1 MTQTAAPQ
9 TDAPAAPAILEP
21 WEINGVAVRNRLI
34 LPPMCMYSC
43 EARDGVPH
51 GWHFQHLGARAAGGF
66 GIVVAEATAV
76 TPEGRISPWDTGLWN
91 DEQRDAWA
99 PIAAYIA
106 SEGALPAIQLGHAGA
121 KASTVP
127 MHPGEPAGEPILE
140 GPDSWECLS
149 PSGVAANSRPARV
162 RAMTQEDIAD
172 TVRAFA
178 DAARRA
184 DEAGFGAVQLHAA
197 HGYLIHQF
205 LSPLTNTR
213 TDAWGGDFEGRTRF
227 LREVVAAVREVWP
240 ADKVLGVRISGSDW
254 VEEGWSIEETV
265 RLARILESEG
275 VHWFDVSSAG
285 LGDGFHGPKGP
296 GYQVPLARAVKEG
309 TARMAVSA
317 VGSLTTP
324 QEVEEVLASGAADG
338 VCVGRA
344 ALAEP
349 NWPVDA
355 ALALGARPQDA
366 PMARQYFRATWP
378 AASR

>member
-1 MTQTAAPQ
+1 M
-9 TDAPAAPAILEP
+9 TDATSPALPAILEP
-21 WEINGVAVRNRLI
+21 LTINGVEVRNRLI
-34 LPPMCMYSC
+34 LPPMCMYAC

-76 TPEGRISPWDTGLWN
+76 TPKGRISAWDTGLWN

-99 PIAAYIA
+99 PIAAYVA
-106 SEGALPAIQLGHAGA
+106 AEGAVPAVQLGHAGA

-127 MHPGEPAGEPILE
+127 MHPGVPAGEPILE
-140 GPDSWECLS
+140 GPDAWATLS
-149 PSGVAANSRPARV
+149 PSGVPATSMPANV
-162 RAMTQEDIAD
+162 RAMTEQDVAG

-213 TDAWGGDFEGRTRF
+213 TDGYGGDFEERTRF
-227 LREVVAAVREVWP
+227 LRELVAAVREVWP
-240 ADKVLGVRISGSDW
+240 ADKILGVRISGSDW
-254 VEEGWSIEETV
+254 VEEGWGIEETV
-265 RLARILESEG
+265 RLARILEEEG
-275 VHWFDVSSAG
+275 VHWMDVSSAG
-285 LGDGFHGPKGP
+285 LGDRYHGPKGP

-309 TARMAVSA
+309 TQRMVVSA

-324 QEVEEVLASGAADG
+324 QEVEEVLVSGAADA

-344 ALAEP
+344 ALANP
-349 NWPVDA
+349 NGPVEA
-355 ALALGARPQDA
+355 ALELGASAEQA
-366 PMARQYFRATWP
+366 PMARQYFRATWGP
-378 AASR
+378 GAH